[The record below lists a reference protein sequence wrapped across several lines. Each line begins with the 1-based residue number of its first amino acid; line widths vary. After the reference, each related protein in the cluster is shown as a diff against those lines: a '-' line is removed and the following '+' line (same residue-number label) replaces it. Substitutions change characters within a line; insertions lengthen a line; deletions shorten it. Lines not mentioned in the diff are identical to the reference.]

1 MSIKV
6 GDRIPDVQV
15 HVLENGMPKPVST
28 ASVLGTGK
36 VVLFAVPGAFT
47 PGCSAVHLPG
57 YVKGAADLKSK
68 GIDQIVCISVND
80 PWAMDAW
87 QKSAGAEAIV
97 MLADGSGAFTQAV
110 GLAFDGSGFGLGV
123 RSQRYSALIEDGIV
137 KELNVESGP
146 GVDVSACEVML
157 KKV

>member
-1 MSIKV
+1 MAIKV

-28 ASVLGTGK
+28 GEVLGAGK

-57 YVKGAADLKSK
+57 YVKGAADLKAK
-68 GIDQIVCISVND
+68 GIDRVVCISVND
-80 PWAMDAW
+80 AWAMDAW
-87 QKSAGAEAIV
+87 QKSAGAEAIT
-97 MLADGSGAFTQAV
+97 MLGDGSGTFANAM

-123 RSQRYSALIEDGIV
+123 RSQRYSALIENGIV

-146 GVDVSACEVML
+146 GIDVSTCEVML
-157 KKV
+157 KKI

>member
-1 MSIKV
+1 MTIKV

-28 ASVLGTGK
+28 GEVLGKGR

-47 PGCSAVHLPG
+47 PGCSKVHLPG
-57 YVKGAADLKSK
+57 YVQHGAELKAKGVDA
-68 GIDQIVCISVND
+68 IVCISVND
-80 PWAMDAW
+80 AWTMDAW
-87 QKSAGAEAIV
+87 AESQGAKDIV
-97 MLADGSGAFTQAV
+97 MLGDGSGVFTQAM

-123 RSQRYSALIEDGIV
+123 RSQRYSALLENGVV
-137 KELNVESGP
+137 KELNVEPGA